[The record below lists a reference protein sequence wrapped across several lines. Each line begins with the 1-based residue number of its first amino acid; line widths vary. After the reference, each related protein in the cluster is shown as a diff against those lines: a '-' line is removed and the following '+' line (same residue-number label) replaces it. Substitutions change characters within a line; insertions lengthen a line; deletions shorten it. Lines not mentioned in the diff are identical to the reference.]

1 MTIYLFYRSDTGELA
16 SLRHRAI
23 TEGLTNL
30 PNPCFFRRVASRR
43 SENSLKY
50 GTPLACLML
59 DTDGF
64 KAYNDGLGYEAGNA
78 VLRCVAGTLRGS
90 ARVDDL
96 AARYGGDE
104 FVMLFNGGLR
114 EAVEVAGRPRE

>member
-1 MTIYLFYRSDTGELA
+1 M
-16 SLRHRAI
+16 
-23 TEGLTNL
+23 NL
-30 PNPCFFRRVASRR
+30 LNPSFFRRAASRH

-50 GTPLACLML
+50 GTPLACWRLHI
-59 DTDGF
+59 DGF
-64 KAYNDGLGYEAGNA
+64 KAYNDGLGHEAGNV
-78 VLRCVAGTLRGS
+78 VLRCVAETLRGS